1 LERSLGGGRWSID
14 RIEEAGGLDQDRVG
28 VWFARDRIVVA
39 VVDGAGG
46 TGNGAAAADA
56 AISAIGNALPDTRSR
71 AVAVL
76 ETVDALL
83 NVGQAAA
90 VVFALDGHGRV
101 EGASAGDCG
110 VLARSGGE
118 WFELTENQAR
128 KPLIGSG
135 ARPLPFAFLG
145 ADLVLAASDGL
156 FKYTQQARI
165 ESALDRGSA
174 LPELVRLR
182 SGALPDD
189 FAAVIVRRRA

>member
-1 LERSLGGGRWSID
+1 M
-14 RIEEAGGLDQDRVG
+14 
-28 VWFARDRIVVA
+28 WFARDRIGVA

-56 AISAIGNALPDTRSR
+56 AISAIGDALPDTRSR

-76 ETVDALL
+76 EAVDAALL

-90 VVFALDGHGRV
+90 VVFALDGQGRV

-128 KPLIGSG
+128 KPLLGSG
-135 ARPLPFAFLG
+135 AKPLPFAFVG

-156 FKYTQQARI
+156 FKYTRQARI